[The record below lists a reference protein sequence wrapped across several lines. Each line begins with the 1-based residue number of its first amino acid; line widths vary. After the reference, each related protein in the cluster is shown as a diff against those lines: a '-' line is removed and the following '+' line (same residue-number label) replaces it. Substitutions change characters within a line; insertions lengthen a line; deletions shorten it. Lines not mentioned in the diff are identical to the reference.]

1 MLTGF
6 IIWTAVSALMAVIGV
21 ITWRSE
27 KSAGFYAG
35 VEGPQV
41 KNVKKYNHAVAKLW
55 FAYAAVLELLGLPL
69 LSGRQNS
76 PVFIITVLGTVAASV
91 GLAAGYHFILAK
103 HQEKK

>member
-41 KNVKKYNHAVAKLW
+41 KDVKKYNHAVAKLW

-69 LSGRQNS
+69 LAGRQNS
-76 PVFIITVLGTVAASV
+76 PILGTVAATV

-103 HQEKK
+103 HQEQK